1 MDRPRM
7 IDVDRRTL
15 LSAVGVGAIAAM
27 SPEDRAEELE
37 HYMMHRLEDSVAP
50 HGGGEDSAVPL
61 DPYEA
66 RLFREEQQVR
76 APRGTGNLFMPNGRE
91 FEPMPAKPTLEDFF
105 RLRFAPATHVLQ
117 SAQHALQ
124 TGQPERTVMAC
135 LLHDV
140 VLDLIKVDHGWWGA
154 QLVEPYVD
162 ERISWG
168 IRYHAPLRFYPDESV
183 GYEYPEM
190 YNRIFG
196 EDYIPEPY
204 IKQAAEFAEGHRWY
218 MEARMITVNDTYGFQ
233 EGVQPELDQFID
245 IIGRNFRQPKEGL
258 GYDNSPSAHMW
269 RTIAN
274 PNRPL

>member
-1 MDRPRM
+1 ME
-7 IDVDRRTL
+7 VDRRTFL
-15 LSAVGVGAIAAM
+15 AAVGVGAIEAM
-27 SPEDRAEELE
+27 SPEDKAEELE
-37 HYMMHRLEDSVAP
+37 HYMMHRLDDSVAP
-50 HGGGEDSAVPL
+50 VLDGEESALL
-61 DPYEA
+61 DVGPQEGP
-66 RLFREEQQVR
+66 RP
-76 APRGTGNLFMPNGRE
+76 PRGTGRLFAPSTRVL
-91 FEPMPAKPTLEDFF
+91 EPMPARPTLVDFF

-117 SAQHALQ
+117 SAQHALD
-124 TGQPERTVMAC
+124 TGQPERTIMAC

-140 VLDLIKVDHGWWGA
+140 VLNMIKVDHGWWGA

-183 GYEYPEM
+183 GYEYPEL

-196 EDYIPEPY
+196 EDYVPEPY
-204 IKQAAEFAEGHRWY
+204 IREAYDFAREHRWY

-233 EGVQPELDQFID
+233 EGVQVSIDPFVD
-245 IIGRNFRQPKEGL
+245 IIGRNFRQPREGL

>member
-1 MDRPRM
+1 MDRPQM
-7 IDVDRRTL
+7 IDVDRRTFL
-15 LSAVGVGAIAAM
+15 AAVGVGAIEAM
-27 SPEDRAEELE
+27 SHEDRAEELE
-37 HYMMHRLEDSVAP
+37 HYMMHKLDDSVAP
-50 HGGGEDSAVPL
+50 EVDGE
-61 DPYEA
+61 EA
-66 RLFREEQQVR
+66 ADYARWMQQENR
-76 APRGTGNLFMPNGRE
+76 APRGTGNLFMPNGRIL
-91 FEPMPAKPTLEDFF
+91 EPMPEKPTLEDFF
-105 RLRFAPATHVLQ
+105 RLRFDPATHVLQ

-124 TGQPERTVMAC
+124 TGQPESTVMAC

-140 VLDLIKVDHGWWGA
+140 VLNMIKVDHGWWGA

-162 ERISWG
+162 EKISWG

-196 EDYIPEPY
+196 EDYVPEPY
-204 IKQAAEFAEGHRWY
+204 IREAYEFARGHRWY

-233 EGVQPELDQFID
+233 EGVQPELEQFID
-245 IIGRNFRQPKEGL
+245 IIGRNFKTPKEGL

-274 PNRPL
+274 PDKPL